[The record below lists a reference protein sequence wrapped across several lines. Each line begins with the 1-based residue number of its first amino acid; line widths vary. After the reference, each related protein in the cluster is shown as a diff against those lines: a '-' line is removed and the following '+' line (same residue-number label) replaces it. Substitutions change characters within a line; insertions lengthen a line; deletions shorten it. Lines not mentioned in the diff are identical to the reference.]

1 LPDRPLGQHDKKYTV
16 FKKGAVSHLNE
27 RVWSLEAMQ
36 NECENNRLTSYN
48 LIKELLAF
56 SRKDEFQSRT
66 LEREIFLGRS
76 IWGSNTC
83 VSGDN
88 DRKAL
93 VSEIT

>member
-56 SRKDEFQSRT
+56 SRKDVFSPEHLNVKYFWDGQFGVQIPAFPVIMT
-66 LEREIFLGRS
+66 E
-76 IWGSNTC
+76 
-83 VSGDN
+83 
-88 DRKAL
+88 KH
-93 VSEIT
+93 